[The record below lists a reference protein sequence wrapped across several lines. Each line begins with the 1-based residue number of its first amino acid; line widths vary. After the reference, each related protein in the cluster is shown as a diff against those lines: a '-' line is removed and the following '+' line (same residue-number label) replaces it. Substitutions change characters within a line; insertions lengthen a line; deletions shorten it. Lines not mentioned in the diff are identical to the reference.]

1 MDPNDFFKIS
11 TITLCFN
18 TEEFKS
24 YRIVTTRDLVNYD
37 LILIFEW
44 TITLRT
50 DASVGTFSRDHCINY
65 QVKQTS
71 QCRAESINY
80 ILFHTYIHTFQWLIL
95 KHSYKNIYLRYGVTF
110 LFFEVLIPDMIVQGV
125 RSSSTIQY
133 VKWQTSGVVVCYFCM
148 YAVCEHEEVEQGG
161 VWKSSRD
168 GDRATGEIS
177 INYTLKWSLII
188 DDIPVRPAISFEMR
202 SSVHSGAAQ
211 GSAGMV
217 YVCVCE
223 RERQRAV
230 GQTVLALAI
239 AFWWGPSLH

>member
-1 MDPNDFFKIS
+1 MNYYFKNR
-11 TITLCFN
+11 CFSWN
-18 TEEFKS
+18 IQQRPLHKLPS
-24 YRIVTTRDLVNYD
+24 
-37 LILIFEW
+37 
-44 TITLRT
+44 
-50 DASVGTFSRDHCINY
+50 
-65 QVKQTS
+65 QTNLK
-71 QCRAESINY
+71 AWNY

-110 LFFEVLIPDMIVQGV
+110 FFEVLIPDMIVQGV

-239 AFWWGPSLH
+239 AFWWGLSLH